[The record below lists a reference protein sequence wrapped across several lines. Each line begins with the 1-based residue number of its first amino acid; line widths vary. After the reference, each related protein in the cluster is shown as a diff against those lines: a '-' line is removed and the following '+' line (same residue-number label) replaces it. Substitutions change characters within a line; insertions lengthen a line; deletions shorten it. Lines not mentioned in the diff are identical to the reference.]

1 MHSSRVDGLQYS
13 PVAKMQAIVRP
24 LPSPRGQP
32 PISKQS
38 PWPRNSFPT
47 AIANLSFVLPQNNA
61 EIPPPHDHLPE
72 AWQDD
77 ESIQSIIASWA
88 GLGRRRAYTLS
99 SQPLK
104 EGSSKS
110 FSYHNKTLNE
120 TSHITLT
127 QDAESIP
134 TCGNIAATTTP
145 DSHLLNDTAVQTFV
159 ADFMTTLPPCTR
171 GVSKAANPWVF
182 VDLFLPPDQ
191 CTPIVRVL
199 GACFWIWLCI
209 VDDLTEEG
217 DEFGDLDACLRVLAK
232 SPFHVGPACQVE
244 ARTPA
249 LEVMEAFRDVVRNV
263 RTDDDLRLVILD
275 DEECVEEGWKLHLWG
290 EVHTVC
296 QALKAEQSFRGRK
309 ISMREWMAQRI
320 ITISTRPFMVLF
332 RAQLDLPT
340 DLTVSPASGSEKL
353 GQLQLLLQAVLGLEN
368 DILGWE
374 KDNHEQNPLNAIE
387 VVISGG
393 ELKSGAFHRVL
404 KAHNDLMRV
413 YLSLAAE
420 YLAEIEGPEMAMA
433 RRYLA
438 CMSSCG
444 HAMAEWMMSCGR
456 YIPGSAVLQVA

>member
-1 MHSSRVDGLQYS
+1 
-13 PVAKMQAIVRP
+13 MQSIVRP
-24 LPSPRGQP
+24 LHSPRRQS
-32 PISKQS
+32 PISKPG
-38 PWPRNSFPT
+38 PWPRHTLPT
-47 AIANLSFVLPQNNA
+47 AIASLCSVLPQNNA
-61 EIPPPHDHLPE
+61 EIPPHDHLPK

-77 ESIQSIIASWA
+77 ESIQCIIASWA
-88 GLGRRRAYTLS
+88 GLGRRQAYTLS
-99 SQPLK
+99 KQLLK

-110 FSYHNKTLNE
+110 FSYNNRTLNE

-134 TCGNIAATTTP
+134 AACGNIATTTTTTTT
-145 DSHLLNDTAVQTFV
+145 DSHLLNDIAVQTFV
-159 ADFMTTLPPCTR
+159 ADFMTRLPPCTR

-182 VDLFLPPDQ
+182 VDSFLPPDQ
-191 CTPIVRVL
+191 CTPLVRVL

-209 VDDLTEEG
+209 VDDLTEGG
-217 DEFGDLDACLRVLAK
+217 DEAGDLDACLRVLAK
-232 SPFHVGPACQVE
+232 SPFDVGPACQE
-244 ARTPA
+244 AITTPA
-249 LEVMEAFRDVVRNV
+249 LEVMEAFRNVVRTV
-263 RTDDDLRLVILD
+263 RAEDLMLGILD
-275 DEECVEEGWKLHLWG
+275 DDGCVEEGWKLHFWA
-290 EVHTVC
+290 EVHTCC

-309 ISMREWMAQRI
+309 ISIREWMAQRI

-340 DLTVSPASGSEKL
+340 DLTVSLASRSEKL

-374 KDNHEQNPLNAIE
+374 KDHQEQNPLNAIE
-387 VVISGG
+387 VLISGG
-393 ELKSGAFHRVL
+393 EHKSRAFHQVL
-404 KAHNDLMRV
+404 NAHNDLMRV

-420 YLAEIEGPEMAMA
+420 YLAEIEGPEMARA

-456 YIPGSAVLQVA
+456 YSPSSAVLQVA